1 METEEEVMEQ
11 VINPMPKSIA
21 TAINEIMLKLQ
32 EPLKH
37 DAENKFQKYTYTSI
51 DGFLKV

>member
-1 METEEEVMEQ
+1 MGDEFPEQVIEQ

-37 DAENKFQKYTYTSI
+37 QEV
-51 DGFLKV
+51 LL